1 MGMGKDIELYSTTYW
16 TKLAPC

>member
-1 MGMGKDIELYSTTYW
+1 MGKDIELYSTTYW